1 MKKLVIVLAAVLL
14 AIGCSTSTKVSV
26 QKCSVCSK
34 PCMSVNHPA
43 MRQYLTAGIKGK
55 CRTCSQTEYAKL
67 MRTKQAN
74 VPVSASVVPVKGIS
88 PQVRVDVDAPVKTVT
103 ASAPVKTTAVVPVKP
118 AAVPVPVKAV
128 AAAVVPAPAKPAIP
142 LTKCGVC
149 GKTCMPKNHPIM
161 RRYIAAGIK
170 GKCRMCS
177 QIEYVKLTQAKQ
189 PVPVTPVAKPA
200 LPKPAPVSRL

>member
-55 CRTCSQTEYAKL
+55 CRLCSQVEYQKL
-67 MRTKQAN
+67 MSSKQASAP
-74 VPVSASVVPVKGIS
+74 VPVSAVLPVRGIS
-88 PQVRVDVDAPVKTVT
+88 PQVRVDVDAPVKPVT
-103 ASAPVKTTAVVPVKP
+103 ASAPVKTTAVVSVPAKP
-118 AAVPVPVKAV
+118 AAAPVPVKAV

-142 LTKCGVC
+142 LAKCSVC
-149 GKTCMPKNHPIM
+149 GKPCMPEHHPIM

-177 QIEYVKLTQAKQ
+177 QIEYAKLMAAKQ
-189 PVPVTPVAKPA
+189 PVVK
-200 LPKPAPVSRL
+200 K